1 MANPENNEKIL
12 RYVRE
17 NPNKTEDDIAEALQL
32 NIVDVLDSL
41 TDLQKQG
48 LVMSQPDQPD

>member
-1 MANPENNEKIL
+1 MAKQENNEKIL
-12 RYVRE
+12 KYVRE
-17 NPNKTEDDIAEALQL
+17 NPNKTEDDIAEAVHL

-48 LVMSQPDQPD
+48 LVKSQPD